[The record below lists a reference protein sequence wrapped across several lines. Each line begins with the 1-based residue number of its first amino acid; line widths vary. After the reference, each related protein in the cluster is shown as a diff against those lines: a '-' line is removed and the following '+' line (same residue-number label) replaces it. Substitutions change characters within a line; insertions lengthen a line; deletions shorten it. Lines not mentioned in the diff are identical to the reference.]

1 MYISPELH
9 SRVLK
14 ERHRDLLHDAEMH
27 RLLHQGKPRQPKWLA
42 SQGCRIL
49 CQLGRW
55 LVRLGQQLQSAG
67 VYRQDMLTS

>member
-1 MYISPELH
+1 MYMSLELH
-9 SRVLK
+9 KRVEEDRRQDIL
-14 ERHRDLLHDAEMH
+14 RDIEIR
-27 RLLHQGKPRQPKWLA
+27 RLLSQGKPRQRKWLA
-42 SQGCRIL
+42 RQGCWIL